1 VSGPNAEDPSIVD
14 SLRPVD
20 RVLYAL
26 TDVDAARM
34 CGYLAGHDER
44 LFLHIARHIGVD
56 VGDVPGLVEAA
67 RAAYDA
73 LPIGD
78 HPEGSAS

>member
-34 CGYLAGHDER
+34 CGYLAGHDEG
-44 LFLHIARHIGVD
+44 LFLRIAREIGVD
-56 VGDVPGLVEAA
+56 VGQVPTVDVPATQ
-67 RAAYDA
+67 
-73 LPIGD
+73 PIGD